1 MKLNVFERSVDP
13 TRIEI
18 GDLLI
23 FENNMVRLLINIEG
37 KYRGLNL
44 ERGYCSIEFDTIKEL
59 LDYYPK
65 LKKVIKSQDLELRRF

>member
-1 MKLNVFERSVDP
+1 MKLNVFERSVNP
-13 TRIEI
+13 EGIEP

-23 FENNMVRLLINIEG
+23 FENNMVRLLINVAG
-37 KYRGLNL
+37 QYRGLNL

>member
-1 MKLNVFERSVDP
+1 MKLNVFERSVNP
-13 TRIEI
+13 ARIEM

-23 FENNMVRLLINIEG
+23 FENNMVRLLINVAG

-44 ERGYCSIEFDTIKEL
+44 ERGYCSVEFDTIEEL

-65 LKKVIKSQDLELRRF
+65 LKKVIKSTDLELRRF